1 MTAVATGAT
10 GTLPRPTAQGRAAFR
25 PVAARGGRAALPVV
39 AVVAVQLLFFPVPP
53 AIWAEGAVLG
63 LLGSLMA
70 VGLALVFRLNRVVN
84 FAQGDL
90 GSAPAVLAYG
100 LVGLSGVN
108 YFLGLAT
115 GLVAAVVVTSL
126 AEVLVV
132 RRFTRSPRLLLTVAT
147 IGISQALTVGAL
159 LIPLL
164 WGSAQLG
171 TVRVGFPWHLS
182 IAVSPVVFGADDVVA
197 VVVSLAALVGIA
209 VWSRVTELGIA
220 TRAVG
225 DRRDRAAMLGVPV
238 VRLQTLTWIVAG
250 VLSFLAVF
258 LRACIVGLPLDPTF
272 SLVSL
277 ASALGA
283 LALGGF
289 TDLPLVAAA
298 AVALGVLEQGV
309 AWDQPDRPTL
319 VLAVVAAVVVLGMVV
334 RGVSPHQ
341 RRRESALPGALVT
354 VAPAVP
360 RVLRSLTEVRLATAV
375 AWLVPA
381 AFAAT
386 LPLWCGPGQLLE
398 LSTLLALGLVG
409 LSIVVLTGW
418 GGQVTLGQMS
428 FAATGGAVA
437 ALALGD
443 WHWDLSLAL
452 LVAGVA
458 GGTVAAVVGLP
469 TLRFD
474 GVFVAVTTLVFALA
488 ASGYLL
494 DRAQF
499 GWIPPHQLPVP
510 AIFGITLGSQASV
523 FAMCLV
529 VTALGVVAVRGLRH
543 SRSGRAWRAVGTNER
558 AAAGYGVGAVRAK
571 LGAFFVSGCIAG
583 VAGCLLVVVNQQYVE
598 TPFTVPESLLVL
610 TATVVGGV
618 GSVGGAIAG
627 AALLE
632 GSAVFLPPDWQ
643 LLPSAFGVLIVLLA
657 FPGGAAGALARG
669 RDRLLTVAARRH
681 GIALEA
687 AGPQDATALVGRPP
701 DRDRSPTPGFGTTA
715 HDPTTRAREQGEP

>member
-1 MTAVATGAT
+1 MTAVAAGAA
-10 GTLPRPTAQGRAAFR
+10 GALSRPSTRGPTAFR
-25 PVAARGGRAALPVV
+25 PAAVRVGRAALPVV
-39 AVVAVQLLFFPVPP
+39 AVVAAQLLFFPVPP
-53 AIWAEGAVLG
+53 AIWAEGAILG

-100 LVGLSGVN
+100 LIGLSGVN

-115 GLVAAVVVTSL
+115 GLVAVVVVTGVV
-126 AEVLVV
+126 EVLVV

-159 LIPLL
+159 LLPLL
-164 WGSAQLG
+164 WGSTPLG
-171 TVRVGFPWHLS
+171 TVRIGFPWHLS
-182 IAVSPVVFGADDVVA
+182 LSVSPVVFGADDLVA
-197 VVVSLAALVGIA
+197 VLVSLVALAGVA

-225 DRRDRAAMLGVPV
+225 DRRDRAAMLGIPV
-238 VRLQTLTWIVAG
+238 VRLQTITWMVAG

-258 LRACIVGLPLDPTF
+258 LRATIVGLPLDPTF

-289 TDLPLVAAA
+289 TDLPMVAAA

-319 VLAVVAAVVVLGMVV
+319 VLAIVAAVVVLGMVV

-341 RRRESALPGALVT
+341 GRREAALPGSLVA
-354 VAPAVP
+354 VVPEVP
-360 RVLRSLTEVRLATAV
+360 RVLRAVTEVRLATA
-375 AWLVPA
+375 ASWLVPA

-398 LSTLLALGLVG
+398 LSTLLALSLVG

-443 WHWDLSLAL
+443 WHWDLGLAL
-452 LVAGVA
+452 LVAGGA
-458 GGTVAAVVGLP
+458 GGAVATVVGLP

-510 AIFGITLGSQASV
+510 AIFGVTLGSQASV
-523 FAMCLV
+523 FVTCLV
-529 VTALGVVAVRGLRH
+529 VTALGLVGVRGLRH

-558 AAAGYGVGAVRAK
+558 AAAGYGIGVVRTK

-598 TPFTVPESLLVL
+598 TPFTVSQSLLVL

-618 GSVGGAIAG
+618 GSFGGAVVG
-627 AALLE
+627 AALIE
-632 GSAVFLPPDWQ
+632 GSAVFLPPNWQ

-657 FPGGAAGALARG
+657 FPGGVAGALARG
-669 RDRLLTVAARRH
+669 RDRLLALVARRH
-681 GIALEA
+681 GIVLEA
-687 AGPQDATALVGRPP
+687 VVPQDATTLVGASPP
-701 DRDRSPTPGFGTTA
+701 GPGEHA
-715 HDPTTRAREQGEP
+715 P